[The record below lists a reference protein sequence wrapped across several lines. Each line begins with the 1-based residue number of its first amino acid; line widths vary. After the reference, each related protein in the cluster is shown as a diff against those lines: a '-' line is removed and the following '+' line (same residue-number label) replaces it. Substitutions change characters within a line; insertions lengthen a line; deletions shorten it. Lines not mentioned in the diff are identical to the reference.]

1 MFWQRIT
8 RGWGAPLAFMVML
21 GAASAA
27 AQTIEGV
34 LPDPQPAEDQLQ
46 PGLAVSYVE
55 EYFNDISELQAYGE
69 GTPGEP
75 IANLDAT
82 PGRGEPVLTSGKSM
96 GVGAFIR
103 GFIKLDKE
111 GTWTF
116 RVHSN
121 DGVQLSM
128 GGQPVHVDPY
138 KHSDTMSPPLLFEV
152 EEPGWYDI
160 SIDYFQRKG
169 TATLQLLWTP
179 PDGGEETI
187 VPPEAFA
194 HLAQPS

>member
-1 MFWQRIT
+1 
-8 RGWGAPLAFMVML
+8 MVAL
-21 GAASAA
+21 GAGSAA

-34 LPDPQPAEDQLQ
+34 LADPQPAEDQLQ

-55 EYFNDISELQAYGE
+55 EYFNDVAELQAYGE
-69 GTPGEP
+69 GTPGEAV
-75 IANLDAT
+75 ANLDAT

-103 GFIKLDKE
+103 GFIKLDKP

-116 RVHSN
+116 RINSN

-128 GGQPVHVDPY
+128 GGQPVHSDPY
-138 KHSDTMSPPLLFEV
+138 KHSDTMSPPLLFEA
-152 EEPGWYDI
+152 EEPGWYDF
-160 SIDYFQRKG
+160 SLDYFQRKG
-169 TATLQLLWTP
+169 TATLQLFWTP

-194 HLAQPS
+194 HLPQ

>member
-1 MFWQRIT
+1 MSRERIA
-8 RGWGAPLAFMVML
+8 RACGVAALAAMVTL
-21 GAASAA
+21 GAATVA
-27 AQTIEGV
+27 AQTIEGE
-34 LPDPQPAEDQLQ
+34 PADPQPAEDQLK

-55 EYFNDISELQAYGE
+55 EYFNDVSELMAHQ

-103 GFIKLDKE
+103 GFIKLDKP

-121 DGVQLSM
+121 DGIQVGI
-128 GGQPVHVDPY
+128 GGQPLHVDPY
-138 KHSDTMSPPLLFEV
+138 KHSDTMSPPILFEA
-152 EEPGWYDI
+152 EEPGWYEI
-160 SIDYFQRKG
+160 AVDYFQRKG
-169 TATLQLLWTP
+169 TATIQLFWTP
-179 PDGGEETI
+179 PDGGEEVI

-194 HLAQPS
+194 HLAQ

>member
-1 MFWQRIT
+1 MSGMRIA
-8 RGWGAPLAFMVML
+8 RACGAAALAAMVTL
-21 GAASAA
+21 GAATAA
-27 AQTIEGV
+27 AQTIEGT
-34 LPDPQPAEDQLQ
+34 PADPQPTENQLE

-55 EYFNDISELQAYGE
+55 EYFNDISELLAYE

-103 GFIKLDKE
+103 GFVKLDKP

-121 DGVQLSM
+121 DGVQVSI
-128 GGQPVHVDPY
+128 GGQQVHVDPY
-138 KHSDTMSPPLLFEV
+138 KHSDTMSPPILFAV
-152 EEPGWYDI
+152 EEPGWYEI
-160 SIDYFQRKG
+160 AVDYFQRKG

-179 PDGGEETI
+179 PDGNEETI

-194 HLAQPS
+194 HLAQ